1 MNHLRLDF
9 ERAMQKYSQVNEG
22 SQREYMGLAQS
33 SKKEDKDKLYNM
45 INIDFFDGEAP
56 YKERLNIKSFNDSD
70 LASVEKLLKTNS
82 KAANILVDLGGDVT
96 GIGRGE
102 IMMAYIVENCGIG
115 GGSQDI
121 DLTLYNDKGG
131 VLDQAE
137 LKEVKLSKDG
147 FLYGWRTGAK
157 HRGVITNTITD
168 LKNLYLG
175 LKDVLP
181 ELNTKTSQG
190 SLIQNNVAKGEGAK
204 FINLIK
210 DLDPVIVKSPLTF
223 DVQESPE
230 GNLIISKVGGDA
242 IGDLNSKST
251 LDSLKTMLSSQNKI
265 ELKSFS
271 TIESE
276 LAAGF
281 GSVKEKFVF
290 IHTIGNKK
298 KFGWIYYKSNISSSV
313 KDTKFDAWSGG
324 TVKVRV
330 KA

>member
-102 IMMAYIVENCGIG
+102 IMMAYIVENFGIG
-115 GGSQDI
+115 VGSQDI
-121 DLTLYNDKGG
+121 DLTLYKGG

-190 SLIQNNVAKGEGAK
+190 SLIQTNVAKGEGAK

-276 LAAGF
+276 LAA
-281 GSVKEKFVF
+281 
-290 IHTIGNKK
+290 
-298 KFGWIYYKSNISSSV
+298 
-313 KDTKFDAWSGG
+313 
-324 TVKVRV
+324 
-330 KA
+330 